1 MRNASSHFSLKP
13 TIRHRCRVA
22 ARTPTNLAFLTL
34 TPPSALPSPPP
45 AETAA
50 LQPPAA
56 SPADSASLLSPTPTC
71 VSSTYSA
78 VSSSRLFTSRPLRD
92 ASPTD
97 CRGAVSSRV
106 ANTWLLTNSSSSAAG
121 HAGSLR
127 ETNLHPPQRRL
138 QKPFVQSPQ
147 RPQGFLRLRVIS
159 PRNAHGV
166 RVRRHAAT
174 QQKLQK
180 RPEVL
185 IRLSQRRRN
194 ALSAQQTL
202 LRHPQVKR
210 PPPWSSSAATPAASS
225 EAAAPAGAEAP
236 SRPRDPA
243 ATATA
248 TAEAPAASRK
258 VPISPDDCDDT
269 TRKRRSSARSRSETA
284 LWTRRETPSSRR
296 RSMAG
301 GSGKVCRSR
310 LRWASAGRSAGGAR
324 EERSSARRK

>member
-22 ARTPTNLAFLTL
+22 TRTPTNLAFLTL

-210 PPPWSSSAATPAASS
+210 PPPWSSSAATPAVSS
-225 EAAAPAGAEAP
+225 EAAAPAG
-236 SRPRDPA
+236 
-243 ATATA
+243 
-248 TAEAPAASRK
+248 AEAPAASRK

-269 TRKRRSSARSRSETA
+269 TRKRSSSARSRSETA